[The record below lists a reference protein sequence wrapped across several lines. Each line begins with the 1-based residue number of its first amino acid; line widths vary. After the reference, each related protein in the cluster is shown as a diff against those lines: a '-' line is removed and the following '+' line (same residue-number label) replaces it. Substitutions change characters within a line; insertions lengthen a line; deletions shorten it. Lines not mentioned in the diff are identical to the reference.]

1 MTRTFAPRLK
11 TMKSFQIIPF
21 KFLALAGL
29 SLSVILS
36 GCNTAEVVDGVT
48 PEMAKRPGRYVNAQ
62 GQEIATLE
70 KNVAED
76 ATGAKIIRE
85 SSSVTKKGTVIRA
98 LVNGDPVTNYDIKR
112 RAAFLRLRRI
122 GGNRTQKATNE
133 LIDERIKM
141 DEASRTRSVASDETV
156 NKAFADFAK
165 RNRMSPSQM
174 GRVLGQAGVSS
185 GHFKEF
191 LRAQISWQRT
201 VGKKFQTETRGLS
214 QSDALFSIRKSGGD
228 KPETREYRL
237 QQVIFVVPESKR
249 KSQLKARR
257 TQARTFAQGFTTCE
271 ETIVRAKGLRDV
283 SVKNLGRVLEPEL
296 PPNWKDSVIAT
307 AQGKTTKTQD
317 TNKGVEFIAV
327 CALRNVSDDR
337 AAQIVTQSKQFDEF
351 DGKGSKVADEYLA
364 ELKSKATIVY
374 R

>member
-1 MTRTFAPRLK
+1 
-11 TMKSFQIIPF
+11 MKRY
-21 KFLALAGL
+21 KFPSTKYLTIAGL
-29 SLSVILS
+29 SLAVVLS

-70 KNVAED
+70 KNVDED
-76 ATGAKIIRE
+76 ATGAKIIHE
-85 SSSVTKKGTVIRA
+85 SSSVSKKGTGIRA
-98 LVNGDPVTNYDIKR
+98 LVNGNPITNYDVKR

-141 DEASRTRSVASDETV
+141 AEARRTRNVASDATV
-156 NKAFADFAK
+156 NKAFSDFAK
-165 RNRMSPSQM
+165 RNRMSASQM

-185 GHFKEF
+185 NHFKEF

-201 VGKKFQTETRGLS
+201 VGRKFQSETRDLS

-237 QQVIFVVPESKR
+237 QQVIFVVPQDKR
-249 KSQLKARR
+249 KTQLKARR
-257 TQARTFAQGFTTCE
+257 AQARTFAQSFTTCE
-271 ETIVRAKGLRDV
+271 ETVTRAKGLRDV

-296 PPNWKDSVIAT
+296 PPNWKEPVIAT
-307 AQGKTTKTQD
+307 PEGKVTKTQD

-327 CALRNVSDDR
+327 CALRSVSDDK
-337 AAQIVTQSKQFDEF
+337 AAQLVTQSQQFDSF
-351 DGKGSKVADEYLA
+351 DGKGNKVADEYLA